1 MIRKNISLYEKDV
14 KKLAP
19 LLEQHE
25 GNLSAAIREM
35 IEFVDFML
43 QKFGSL
49 EEARRVEKRLQGIC
63 IPRLMLTWF
72 LSCTDAC
79 LPTEESVNSLAE
91 MIPLRGVTDLPALA
105 TLGFTVAITAGA
117 DDARSPTKATVRIA
131 GDREQAEFV
140 AKLAACYLGKQSGL
154 RVEESDRQA
163 TMITLRLKKLGDPE
177 SEAVYTGIRD
187 SLLKHFGERDL
198 MMQELRARPKFWNDV
213 VTSSME
219 WSVVQRYRYPKLYE
233 VSELK

>member
-1 MIRKNISLYEKDV
+1 MIRKNISLYEKDL

-35 IEFVDFML
+35 IEFVDFMH

-49 EEARRVEKRLQGIC
+49 EAARRVEKRLQGIC

-79 LPTEESVNSLAE
+79 LPTEESIDALE
-91 MIPLRGVTDLPALA
+91 ELIPLRGVMDLPALA
-105 TLGFTVAITAGA
+105 TLGFTVAITAEA
-117 DDARSPTKATVRIA
+117 DDARSPTKATVRV
-131 GDREQAEFV
+131 GGEREQAEFV

-154 RVEESDRQA
+154 RVEEVDRQA
-163 TMITLRLKKLGDPE
+163 AMITLRLKKLGEPG
-177 SEAVYTGIRD
+177 SEAVYTAIRD

-198 MMQELRARPKFWNDV
+198 LLQELRARPKFWNDV
-213 VTSSME
+213 VTSSVE
-219 WSVVQRYRYPKLYE
+219 WSMLQRYRYPKLYG

>member
-49 EEARRVEKRLQGIC
+49 EEARRIEKRLQGIC
-63 IPRLMLTWF
+63 IPHLMLTWF

-79 LPTEESVNSLAE
+79 LPSEESVDSLVE
-91 MIPLRGVTDLPALA
+91 MIPLRGVMDLRALA
-105 TLGFTVAITAGA
+105 TVGFNVAITAEA
-117 DDARSPTKATVRIA
+117 DDARSPTRATVRVT
-131 GDREQAEFV
+131 GDRQQAEFV

-154 RVEESDRQA
+154 RVEDADRQT
-163 TMITLRLKKLGDPE
+163 TMITLRLKKLGEPG
-177 SEAVYTGIRD
+177 SEAVYTAIRD
-187 SLLKHFGERDL
+187 SLLKHFGERHL
-198 MMQELRARPKFWNDV
+198 MMQELLARPKFWNDV
-213 VTSSME
+213 VTSSVE
-219 WSVVQRYRYPKLYE
+219 WSVLQRYRYPKLYE

>member
-14 KKLAP
+14 KKLTP

-35 IEFVDFML
+35 IEFVDFMH

-63 IPRLMLTWF
+63 IPRLMLSWF

-79 LPTEESVNSLAE
+79 LPSEESVDALAE
-91 MIPLRGVTDLPALA
+91 MLPLRGVMDLPALA
-105 TLGFTVAITAGA
+105 SLGFNVAITAEA
-117 DDARSPTKATVRIA
+117 DDARSPRRATIRVA
-131 GDREQAEFV
+131 GDRQQVEFT
-140 AKLAACYLGKQSGL
+140 AMLAACYLGKQSGL
-154 RVEESDRQA
+154 RVEEADRQA
-163 TMITLRLKKLGDPE
+163 TMITLHLKKLGDPG
-177 SEAVYTGIRD
+177 SEAVYTAIRD
-187 SLLKHFGERDL
+187 SLLKHFGERHL
-198 MMQELRARPKFWNDV
+198 MMQELLARPKFWNDV
-213 VTSSME
+213 VTASVA
-219 WSVVQRYRYPKLYE
+219 WSLSQRYRYPKLYE